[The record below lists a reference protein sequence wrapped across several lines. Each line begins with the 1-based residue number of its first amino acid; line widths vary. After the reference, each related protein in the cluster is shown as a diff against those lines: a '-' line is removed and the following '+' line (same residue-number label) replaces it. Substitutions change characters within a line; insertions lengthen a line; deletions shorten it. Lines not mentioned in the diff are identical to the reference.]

1 MNKALLNSY
10 ARNLTG
16 AFIGAVVTVI
26 AAKEYGSPLDLKA
39 SDWQAVAH
47 VLWAGALPTL
57 LRYFNVNDSAFGLVQ
72 EKVAVDSKK
81 VASKPKKTK

>member
-10 ARNLTG
+10 ARNLVG
-16 AFIGAVVTVI
+16 SLFGAVVAVI
-26 AAKEYGSPLDLKA
+26 AAKGYSSPFDLKA

-57 LRYFNVNDSAFGLVQ
+57 LRYFNINDSAFGLTNT
-72 EKVAVDSKK
+72 EPKVELKK

>member
-1 MNKALLNSY
+1 MNKALINSY
-10 ARNLTG
+10 ARNLVG

-26 AAKEYGSPLDLKA
+26 AAKHYASPFDLKA

-57 LRYFNVNDSAFGLVQ
+57 LRYFNVNDSSFGLTNTNSEV
-72 EKVAVDSKK
+72 ELKK